1 MHGLLLTEEITEMLG
16 GRIEVQS
23 QLGEGSTFRFFIQT
37 RTITPPSPIAA
48 MVEAS
53 QTTSRPESIRADSGT
68 MTPAHSVSSNVS
80 MGSMQDDDWTEQHI
94 LIVEDNIINQT
105 VLKRQLVK
113 AGLTCDGEFARARDV
128 NLWQSRTTAWKHS
141 T

>member
-1 MHGLLLTEEITEMLG
+1 MVEITEMLG
-16 GRIEVQS
+16 GRIEVHS

-37 RTITPPSPIAA
+37 RTITPPSAIAS

-53 QTTSRPESIRADSGT
+53 HAVPKRGSSMRTDSGSV
-68 MTPAHSVSSNVS
+68 TPALSVSSNVS
-80 MGSMQDDDWTEQHI
+80 MGSMVDDDWTEQHI

-113 AGLTCDGEFARARDV
+113 AGLTCDGESAVMRLIFKAHS
-128 NLWQSRTTAWKHS
+128 SREQWSGSAQLDS
-141 T
+141 